1 MELLRITRQ
10 IGAYMFKSVVEYLN
24 MNLLQIYYRV
34 CYWKKF
40 WKSDNS
46 WWSYGQE
53 FGVLFFWL
61 TVYATRFYDVDSYK
75 DAATEKMKHCLK
87 YFTSQ

>member
-34 CYWKKF
+34 CYWKNF
-40 WKSDNS
+40 ENRIIVGEVMAKSS
-46 WWSYGQE
+46 VSC
-53 FGVLFFWL
+53 FFWL

-75 DAATEKMKHCLK
+75 YAATEKMKHCLK

>member
-34 CYWKKF
+34 CY
-40 WKSDNS
+40 
-46 WWSYGQE
+46 
-53 FGVLFFWL
+53 
-61 TVYATRFYDVDSYK
+61 
-75 DAATEKMKHCLK
+75 
-87 YFTSQ
+87 